1 MLSILALL
9 ISSLLFL
16 LEHKDVF
23 LNGNRSC
30 SGMVGVAQ
38 GTHTSWL
45 SGSARTWN
53 PEAAD
58 AVCQQLNCGT
68 ATSFGSILNQRMKK
82 EIWNVAYDCSKNK
95 TSLFA
100 CDNTSM
106 PSDHRKTVA
115 MVTCS
120 GMLSSSVHLLASL
133 RCCLFLLL
141 WFPQQEASR

>member
-1 MLSILALL
+1 MLSILTLL

-23 LNGNRSC
+23 LSGSRSC

-38 GTHTSWL
+38 GTHTSLL
-45 SGSARTWN
+45 SGSAQTWN

-58 AVCQQLNCGT
+58 VVCQQLNCGT
-68 ATSFGSILNQRMKK
+68 ATNFSSVLYRQMKM
-82 EIWNVAYDCSKNK
+82 EIWNVAYSCSKNK

-100 CDNTSM
+100 CDKTSV
-106 PSDHRKTVA
+106 PSDHNETVA

-120 GMLSSSVHLLASL
+120 GNENASIQTHTADFCGCSL
-133 RCCLFLLL
+133 
-141 WFPQQEASR
+141 PPSIS